1 MLYLRAVLKLECY
14 DFLSMVCPP
23 PVEMILGGGFD
34 GAKSSTHFFRGIK
47 IVAFFE
53 TDTSADKTAP
63 LCFL

>member
-34 GAKSSTHFFRGIK
+34 GAKSSVHIFFGESK
-47 IVAFFE
+47 LLLF
-53 TDTSADKTAP
+53 
-63 LCFL
+63 